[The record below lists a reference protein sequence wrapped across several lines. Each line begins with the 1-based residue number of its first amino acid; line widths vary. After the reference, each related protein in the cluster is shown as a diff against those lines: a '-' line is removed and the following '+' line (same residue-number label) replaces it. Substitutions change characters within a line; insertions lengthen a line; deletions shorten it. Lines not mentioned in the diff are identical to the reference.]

1 MSFDTS
7 KNWFYHKKGRKL
19 HLYQMRTGSMLVP
32 DSEGRLTP
40 AADEL
45 IYPSE
50 SITNGLRIEYTALT
64 KPFIDKDPES
74 TAESLDGGDDGGY
87 VEVTGTSISETSHV
101 NLNKML
107 SLAVVEFVKAKV
119 AERRGDLKEKE
130 YHMREYYK
138 KLSDNESNL
147 KKVFITGTQPVYALK

>member
-7 KNWFYHKKGRKL
+7 NYWFYQKKGRKL
-19 HLYQMRTGSMLVP
+19 HILQMGTGSLLVP
-32 DSEGRLTP
+32 ESELRLTP

-50 SITNGLRIEYTALT
+50 AITNGLRIEYTALT
-64 KPFIDKDPES
+64 KPFIDKDPE
-74 TAESLDGGDDGGY
+74 TIVESLDAGGDGGY
-87 VEVTGTSISETSHV
+87 VEVTSPSEASHV
-101 NLNKML
+101 NLNTML
-107 SLAVVEFVKAKV
+107 SLAIVEYIKAKV

-130 YHMREYYK
+130 YHMRDYYK

-147 KKVFITGTQPVYALK
+147 KKVFITGTQPVFALK